1 MEWQRQGLLSEVEF
15 QRAKDKI
22 LGEEPKYASHCMLAC
37 SAKASKK
44 SMAGHR
50 FLWVVGHMGARMQ
63 HAWRMQHTH
72 SEHDNTSIVGGGAAG
87 PVRP

>member
-22 LGEEPKYASHCMLAC
+22 LGEEPKSASLCMLAC

-44 SMAGHR
+44 SMAG
-50 FLWVVGHMGARMQ
+50 
-63 HAWRMQHTH
+63 
-72 SEHDNTSIVGGGAAG
+72 
-87 PVRP
+87 